1 MRYPTHII
9 LDINK
14 STSSH
19 TTSNWTTSYKNFI
32 SKNETFVTTLTTL
45 STLKM
50 SHKSILNSSF
60 STTTIK
66 QIPHT
71 FTKKTSFSNKPN
83 SLL

>member
-14 STSSH
+14 STSSS

-50 SHKSILNSSF
+50 SHKSVINSSF
-60 STTTIK
+60 STTTI
-66 QIPHT
+66 QQTPHT
-71 FTKKTSFSNKPN
+71 FTKKNLINNKSN